1 MFWLWLI
8 VAILL
13 IAVGSYFLGT
23 LDESEDN
30 KVGIF
35 WMIVIGSALWPLVLT
50 AVIIIGPFFGL
61 FWLGDRNREKR
72 KAAAKAAAEN
82 K

>member
-13 IAVGSYFLGT
+13 IAGGMYVLGVLDWDEDEKLGLFWTIFVGSLG
-23 LDESEDN
+23 
-30 KVGIF
+30 
-35 WMIVIGSALWPLVLT
+35 WPLVLT